1 MNILF
6 LLAPLAMLMAGVSLL
21 AFLWTFKA
29 GQYDD
34 PEGDAVRIL
43 YDHLDDGPPGSLP
56 GDEP

>member
-34 PEGDAVRIL
+34 PQGDAVRIL
-43 YDHLDDGPPGSLP
+43 YDHLDDGPPP
-56 GDEP
+56 PRADEGP

>member
-6 LLAPLAMLMAGVSLL
+6 LLAPLALLMAGVSLL

-34 PEGDAVRIL
+34 PQGDAMRIL
-43 YDHLDDGPPGSLP
+43 YDHLDDGPPRP
-56 GDEP
+56 EPSDDS

>member
-6 LLAPLAMLMAGVSLL
+6 LLAPLALLMAGVSLL

-34 PEGDAVRIL
+34 PQGDAMRIL
-43 YDHLDDGPPGSLP
+43 YDHLDDGPPRPEPS
-56 GDEP
+56 DES